1 MFWKTSSKLKNNFKE
16 YQQGSLEDYIPVFKI
31 KNNIISETTSSL
43 ISNVPLQFP
52 SKTMHFKKEKWVGGK
67 FSKLRLTE
75 LSFGNALG

>member
-52 SKTMHFKKEKWVGGK
+52 SKTMHFKWVGGK

-75 LSFGNALG
+75 LSSGNALG